1 MNEKDRAVKQPRKG
15 RTQYVNEDE
24 FARRHRIFNDT
35 IMDKIVGDP
44 HFREALLADPQ
55 AALRSAGLEDE
66 LNELDQHDA
75 VLARDCDSSCLGTC
89 NASCKTS
96 TCLHTTSC

>member
-1 MNEKDRAVKQPRKG
+1 VKEDNQAVKHPLKG
-15 RTQYVNEDE
+15 RTKQDNEGE
-24 FARRHRIFNDT
+24 WARKHRVLNDA

-55 AALRSAGLEDE
+55 EALRSAGLEDD

-75 VLARDCDSSCLGTC
+75 VLARNCTSSCTGTC
-89 NASCKTS
+89 NASCKTR
-96 TCLHTTSC
+96 TCLSTVSC